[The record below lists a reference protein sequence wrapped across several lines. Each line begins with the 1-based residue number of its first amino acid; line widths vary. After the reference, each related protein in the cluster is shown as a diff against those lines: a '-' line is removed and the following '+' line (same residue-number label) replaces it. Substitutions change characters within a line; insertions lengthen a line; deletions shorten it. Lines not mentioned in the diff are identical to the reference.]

1 MSSRFLWLLLLAGSW
16 TWVGCQK
23 TSTSDVAEA
32 ELLEPAIAASPAN
45 LHPDSKPDEVVTAF
59 LEAARSGDESV
70 ATRLLTRKAQE
81 ETEKEGLSLDPPGTP
96 SMKYRIEKV
105 EYDKDI
111 KDAAY
116 VNSVW
121 TDSAAGP
128 TESPFEVVWVLRRQS
143 DGWRIAGMAA
153 QIEPGEP
160 PVFMNF
166 EEPADVLRLKGQ
178 LDDEPSREHR
188 GSVRQASYEE
198 PAGPASPR

>member
-1 MSSRFLWLLLLAGSW
+1 MNPRLLWLLLLAGSW
-16 TWVGCQK
+16 TLIGCQK
-23 TSTSDVAEA
+23 APTSDVTEA
-32 ELLEPAIAASPAN
+32 DLLEPATAASPAN
-45 LHPDSKPDEVVTAF
+45 LRPDSKPDEVVTAF

-70 ATRLLTRKAQE
+70 ATQLLTRKAQV
-81 ETEKEGLSLDPPGTP
+81 ETEKEGLTLDPPGTP
-96 SMKYRIEKV
+96 SMQYRIEKV
-105 EYDKDI
+105 EYDESI

-153 QIEPGEP
+153 QIDPGEL

-166 EEPADVLRLKGQ
+166 EEPDDVLRLKGQ
-178 LDDEPSREHR
+178 LDDEPSREPR

-198 PAGPASPR
+198 PAGPASQR